1 MDSSSLTFS
10 NQHQLEC
17 LLEARDVGQGKVLV
31 QLFSDQSE
39 QQVEQYYRTIVAKW
53 PDAVVIGSS
62 AKHKIDS
69 GCIISEQ
76 TVAVLSQFDTV
87 HFSTAVAP
95 FSATERQAKQRLP
108 QQLAITKN
116 TKAIICFADR
126 LSSADEDLFAAFC
139 HDTIPVAGGATVTTD
154 NGRWA
159 MLNGEFYQS
168 ALVAVALHSDHL
180 HVWPK
185 SYNEWNPIGQTFV
198 VTKARGN
205 TVFELNHQPI
215 GQIYRR
221 YLADGEHFPRE
232 MLIGFPMMKGDP
244 QDQAISTPV
253 RMLDDLSIEFDQP
266 LSKGDK
272 VRFCYDH
279 PELTIQQVKQGAFH
293 LAHLQPE
300 TIWVYNCTS
309 RLDFIEGNAELEPLQ
324 SVTDCYGFYCM
335 GELFKDDQQQM
346 ILHHSM
352 TLLAMREGEIKEDIV
367 LPSVDDSST
376 ISPLFSMIRNSFA
389 DLETYNQVMQDKI
402 ESQANALV
410 SSYRTDRRTGLPNR
424 AVLLENIAE
433 MGLDD
438 CLLNVKINNLTDIN
452 EKYGYSVGDNL
463 LVMLTSFFA
472 QLVKDHLP
480 EGAKLYSI
488 GVGEWATIFTNP
500 LPMSEVRR
508 RFEVLLEQVE
518 SVDFKHLSF
527 LDSTHLA
534 VSISAGI
541 AQKKSFLMCSA
552 DALLFKSIEARR
564 HANKTNQSFVDADDL
579 IQQETQRRERLEKLS
594 ITNHAIAQRNIQP
607 YVQPIFD
614 ATTRMLS
621 NYECL
626 ARLTHGSQVLSPG
639 YFLPLVQGTR
649 LYNKLSQ
656 LMINRSFE
664 LMRPRSE
671 KFSLN
676 LSHQDIVNDSTLEL
690 LEENILALQD
700 PTRVG
705 IEIVESEQI
714 HDFERMS
721 EVCNHFRR
729 MGVTIIVDD
738 FGSGYSNLDEIIKIE
753 PDIIKLDG
761 SLIRHIDVDSKQRK
775 VASQI
780 VRLCNVFGAKTVAEF
795 VHNQAVC
802 DIATELGVNYLQGF
816 YLGEP
821 TKLT

>member
-1 MDSSSLTFS
+1 MDSTSITFS
-10 NQHQLEC
+10 NQQELNR
-17 LLEARDVGQGKVLV
+17 LLEDDHARHDNLLI
-31 QLFSDQSE
+31 QLFSDQTE
-39 QQVEQYYRTIVAKW
+39 QQVKEYYRLIVQKW
-53 PDAVVIGSS
+53 PNSVVIGSS

-69 GCIISEQ
+69 GTIISQQ
-76 TVAVLSQFDTV
+76 TVAVVSQFDTV
-87 HFSTAVAP
+87 HFSTAVAC
-95 FSATERQAKQRLP
+95 FSSTERQAKQRLH
-108 QQLAITKN
+108 QQLEITRH
-116 TKAIICFADR
+116 TKAVICFGDR
-126 LSSADEDLFAAFC
+126 LTATDDDLFAAFC
-139 HDTIPVAGGATVTTD
+139 HDTIPVAGGVTVTTD

-159 MLNGEFYQS
+159 MLNGEFYHS
-168 ALVAVALHSDHL
+168 ALVAVALHSEHL
-180 HVWPK
+180 HVWHK
-185 SYNEWNPIGQTFV
+185 AYNEWNPIGQTFV
-198 VTKARGN
+198 VTKVRGN
-205 TVFELNHQPI
+205 RVFELNHQAI
-215 GQIYRR
+215 GQVYRR
-221 YLADGEHFPRE
+221 YLADGEQFPPE
-232 MLIGFPMMKGDP
+232 MLIGFPLMKGDP
-244 QDQAISTPV
+244 QDQALSTPIS
-253 RMLDDLSIEFDQP
+253 MLDDLSIEFDKP
-266 LSKGDK
+266 LQKGDK

-293 LAHLQPE
+293 LAHQQPE
-300 TIWVYNCTS
+300 AIWVYNCTS

-324 SVTDCYGFYCM
+324 SVAGCYGFYCM
-335 GELFKDDQQQM
+335 GELYKDQLQQM

-352 TLLAMREGEIKEDIV
+352 TLIAMREGEATQDIA
-367 LPSVDDSST
+367 LPKVDESST

-389 DLETYNQVMQDKI
+389 DLENYNQVMQDKI

-424 AVLLENIAE
+424 AVLLENIAQMALE
-433 MGLDD
+433 D

-472 QLVKDHLP
+472 QLVKENLP

-488 GVGEWATIFTNP
+488 GVGEWATVFTNP
-500 LPMSEVRR
+500 LPMQEVRR

-518 SVDFKHLSF
+518 SMDFKDLSF

-594 ITNHAIAQRNIQP
+594 ITNHAIAQRNIEP

-614 ATTRMLS
+614 ATTRTLS

-649 LYNKLSQ
+649 LYNKMSQ
-656 LMINRSFE
+656 LMIKRSFE
-664 LMRPRSE
+664 LMQPRSE

-676 LSHQDIVNDSTLEL
+676 LSHQDIVNDTTLEL
-690 LEENILALQD
+690 LEESILGLQD

-721 EVCNHFRR
+721 EVCNHFRQ

-761 SLIRHIDVDSKQRK
+761 SLIRYIDVDAKQRK
-775 VASQI
+775 VASQL

-802 DIATELGVNYLQGF
+802 DIATELGVDYLQGF

>member
-1 MDSSSLTFS
+1 MDSTSITFS
-10 NQHQLEC
+10 NQQELDI
-17 LLEARDVGQGKVLV
+17 LLESVNHRYSNPLV
-31 QLFSDQSE
+31 QLFSNQSQGE
-39 QQVEQYYRTIVAKW
+39 VQGYCLSLRIKW
-53 PDAVVIGSS
+53 PSAVVIGSS
-62 AKHKIDS
+62 AEHKIDQ
-69 GCIISEQ
+69 GKITRQQ
-76 TVAVLSQFDTV
+76 TVAVISQFEQVRLTSAV
-87 HFSTAVAP
+87 AHFSP
-95 FSATERQAKQRLP
+95 TERHATHQLRQE
-108 QQLAITKN
+108 LAITDE
-116 TKAIICFADR
+116 TKAILCFADR
-126 LSSADEDLFAAFC
+126 LSANDEDLFQAFC
-139 HDTIPVAGGATVTTD
+139 HDTVPIAGGATTVTD
-154 NGRWA
+154 HGRWA
-159 MLNGEFYQS
+159 MLNGEFYHN
-168 ALVAVALHSDHL
+168 ALVAVAFHSATL
-180 HVWPK
+180 HVWQK

-198 VTKARGN
+198 VTKAQGN
-205 TVFELNHQPI
+205 RVFELNHQAI
-215 GQIYRR
+215 GHIYRR
-221 YLADGEHFPRE
+221 YLADGEHFAPE
-232 MLIGFPMMKGDP
+232 LLIGFPMMKGDQ
-244 QDQAISTPV
+244 QDQELATPV
-253 RMLDDLSIEFDQP
+253 AVLEDLSIEFDQP
-266 LSKGDK
+266 LEQGDK

-293 LAHLQPE
+293 LAHLQPDA
-300 TIWVYNCTS
+300 IFVYNCTS

-324 SVTDCYGFYCM
+324 SVADCYGFYCM
-335 GELFKDDQQQM
+335 GELYKEQQQQRV
-346 ILHHSM
+346 LHHSL
-352 TLLAMREGEIKEDIV
+352 TLLAMREGEAKQDIV
-367 LPSVDDSST
+367 LPNVDASST
-376 ISPLFSMIRNSFA
+376 MSPLFSMIRNSFS
-389 DLETYNQVMQDKI
+389 DLENYNQIMQDKI

-438 CLLNVKINNLTDIN
+438 SLLNVKINNLTDIN

-472 QLVKDHLP
+472 QLVSDHLP
-480 EGAKLYSI
+480 QGAKLYSI
-488 GVGEWATIFTNP
+488 GIGEWATVFSNP
-500 LPMSEVRR
+500 LPMQEVRR
-508 RFEVLLEQVE
+508 RFERLLEQVE
-518 SVDFKHLSF
+518 SVDFKGFSF

-541 AQKKSFLMCSA
+541 VQKKAFMSCSD

-564 HANKTNQSFVDADDL
+564 HANKTNQSFVDANDL
-579 IQQETQRRERLEKLS
+579 IQQEEQRRDRLEKLS
-594 ITNHAIAQRNIQP
+594 ITNHAIAQRNIEP

-626 ARLTHGSQVLSPG
+626 ARLTHGSKVLPPG
-639 YFLPLVQGTR
+639 YFLPLIQGTR
-649 LYNKLSQ
+649 LYNKMSQ
-656 LMINRSFE
+656 LMINHSFE
-664 LMRPRSE
+664 LMQPRNE

-676 LSHQDIVNDSTLEL
+676 LSHQDIVNDTTLEL
-690 LEENILALQD
+690 LESNILSLQD

-761 SLIRHIDVDSKQRK
+761 SLIRYIDVDSKQRK
-775 VASQI
+775 VASQL

-802 DIATELGVNYLQGF
+802 DIATELGVDYLQGF